1 MGYCQLGGIGR
12 DATGPVPIDL
22 IANLEDQIEG
32 EEMDWNYDSSDED
45 YSYDEDSD
53 GQIVK
58 RKSKYPRYN
67 NDTEIPH
74 FCLSMVFRSKNQL
87 CKALRRYG
95 IVTKRSI
102 EFLKSEADRVRA
114 KCGWPGCPWLLYA
127 AKTSRSS
134 RMQVITFND
143 VHHCAQNRLNK
154 LVTAKV
160 IAQRYEHFILANPMW
175 KIDSM
180 KATVLQDM
188 FADVSTSKC
197 KHAK

>member
-1 MGYCQLGGIGR
+1 MEVQL
-12 DATGPVPIDL
+12 
-22 IANLEDQIEG
+22 EG
-32 EEMDWNYDSSDED
+32 EEDDWNYDSSDED

-53 GQIVK
+53 GQIMK

-74 FCLSMVFRSKNQL
+74 FSLSMVFRSKNQL

-102 EFLKSEADRVRA
+102 EFLKSESDRVRA

-127 AKTSRSS
+127 AKNSRTS
-134 RMQVITFND
+134 RMQVVTFND
-143 VHHCAQNRLNK
+143 EHHCAQNRQNK

-180 KATVLQDM
+180 KAIVLQDM

-197 KHAK
+197 KHAKKLVMDRLMCGMKNEYT